1 MSEYKRV
8 IAYPNQKVVITKKT
22 NSDEQHIYSPD
33 NIEAV
38 LTAARVLT
46 DRAFKLYVSMNL
58 HQNGYTYGLSA
69 VDVKNRIGFLEKKY
83 RQAVSELIEAGYM
96 VENPNV
102 KHEFTFYEAPYID
115 NAMQPKRENYISQ
128 TGDDGFQTDCNPV
141 QTDRGCASNGQDTQ
155 PKQGGHTAR
164 MGTHPLPNGQDT
176 HPKQGREIIQ
186 DNTEDTTINNT
197 WDNIRD
203 NTNNNTWYK
212 TIEDFAEII
221 GDGEVPF

>member
-1 MSEYKRV
+1 MSEYKGV

-69 VDVKNRIGFLEKKY
+69 VDVKNRIGFSEKKY

-115 NAMQPKRENYISQ
+115 NAIQPKRENYISQ

-141 QTDRGCASNGQDTQ
+141 QTDRGYAPNGQDTQ
-155 PKQGGHTAR
+155 
-164 MGTHPLPNGQDT
+164 
-176 HPKQGREIIQ
+176 PKQGREIIQ
-186 DNTEDTTINNT
+186 DNTEDTTMNNT
-197 WDNIRD
+197 RDNIRD

-212 TIEDFAEII
+212 TPETHWIEDFEKII
-221 GDGEVPF
+221 GDGEAPF